1 MLRIL
6 RASLCFLLL
15 CLFVN
20 PIFSQVNLSQ
30 GLIAYYPFSGNSN
43 DASGNNINGTNNNV
57 TLATDKNGTP
67 NSAYYFNGI
76 NSYIQLPFSSLYDFK
91 PQDSFSISLWV
102 LPDAGY
108 TWPAQAVVVKAPPHS
123 DFIMSQ
129 WNYGSYI
136 LNYKAM
142 SGYAYTHV
150 LNGTTLLNP
159 NPCWYNLITTYKN
172 GVWKLYVNGILE
184 STDFSQT
191 KFILQDATSRIA
203 FGKKGESF
211 GDWYKGKLDDVRIYN
226 RAINEDEVKSIVGS
240 CQVLQTACNSWLNL
254 PSYQSYVSV
263 GDLDVPGNTITVE
276 ALFSR
281 TAPYSNGYNWAGD
294 LVSKH
299 VDPVDVNYLLRP
311 NNAEITTTNGYFT
324 TPPICEIELNKVYHA
339 AMVYDGSS
347 LKFYRNGYLMSSV
360 PATGNMFQNNHQTR
374 IGLYDA
380 LFYNTNLI
388 GYINEVRIWN
398 VARSQVQIKNF
409 MNTSL
414 PTPTTQTG
422 LLAYYTFDNLINKQG
437 NAAWNGSLAG
447 SATINALNPTC
458 TFVADTCATNTCTQ
472 KNDFSFTQNIC
483 TPYQFT
489 FTTAS
494 TTYESIRWDF
504 GDANTATGSSTVSHT
519 YATPG
524 NYAVTMIQKFGTCSD
539 TVRKI
544 FSATVQNDN
553 QSVLTSDTTI
563 CIGSIK
569 QLKAAPA
576 LSYCWSPTTD
586 LSDPSIQN
594 PVTSSTANII
604 YYLTSEKKG
613 ANLVV
618 NGNFSAGNT
627 GFTSDYLYS
636 PSSGFNAGV
645 YSVGNS
651 VLAWHP
657 QMAACNDHTGA
668 GGNGNM
674 LLVNGAEILNVKVWS
689 QTVAVQP
696 NTNYAFE
703 TWLQHITSINPA
715 SLQFSINGTTIG
727 PIFNANNTSCIW
739 DRFYTTWNSG
749 NNTSATISIVNQ
761 NQVYT
766 GNDFAL
772 DDISFTPI
780 VITRDSV
787 KITVDSP
794 KINTSSD
801 SAICVGSPMQIST
814 SGASTY
820 VWSPASGLSNYQI
833 ANPIANPAS
842 TTKYIVT
849 GINSFGCT
857 AKDSVTVTVKPN
869 PTIVLSNDTL
879 ICSGSNIQ
887 LNADGGTSYNWSPIN
902 SLSNNSI
909 SNPVAT
915 PSITTTYKVVVTNAD
930 NCSSTDSVRVDVRQ
944 PGSFTV
950 NPPSQLC
957 VGDSLQLNATGGHLY
972 NWNPS
977 SSLSNSNIANPYAY
991 PTSTTVYDV
1000 TITDTLCNISEAHTT
1015 TVAVNQLPVLT
1026 TSKSND
1032 VDCST
1037 ANSQLNVTGATQYAW
1052 APSGTLNNSRIPNPI
1067 ASPFTTTTYI
1077 VSGKDGNGC
1086 NNTDSVTVLVTANN
1100 SGNYLMPNAFTPNN
1114 DGINDCFGIYNWGLV
1129 TQLEFSIYNRWGQ
1142 RIFYTTN
1149 PANCWNGNFNAVPQI
1164 PGVYSYVISANNAC
1178 GIIKRSGIVTLVR

>member
-1 MLRIL
+1 M
-6 RASLCFLLL
+6 A
-15 CLFVN
+15 
-20 PIFSQVNLSQ
+20 IFIKPT
-30 GLIAYYPFSGNSN
+30 GFYYGTCHGNSILMKGSDFSPAAAYRLRFEDEN
-43 DASGNNINGTNNNV
+43 YSNGTNCSYSPPD
-57 TLATDKNGTP
+57 TLHQNYWGPGT
-67 NSAYYFNGI
+67 GI
-76 NSYIQLPFSSLYDFK
+76 
-91 PQDSFSISLWV
+91 
-102 LPDAGY
+102 AGGY
-108 TWPAQAVVVKAPPHS
+108 TPYVKKDEWVS
-123 DFIMSQ
+123 LIYTYDGI
-129 WNYGSYI
+129 
-136 LNYKAM
+136 
-142 SGYAYTHV
+142 YA
-150 LNGTTLLNP
+150 
-159 NPCWYNLITTYKN
+159 
-172 GVWKLYVNGILE
+172 KLYVNCQLVVNKPSPGYFFNNPHDL
-184 STDFSQT
+184 
-191 KFILQDATSRIA
+191 FI
-203 FGKKGESF
+203 GKMDHPSFPYWLNGE
-211 GDWYKGKLDDVRIYN
+211 LDDLRIYN
-226 RAINEDEVKSIVGS
+226 RAINEDEVKSI
-240 CQVLQTACNSWLNL
+240 
-254 PSYQSYVSV
+254 
-263 GDLDVPGNTITVE
+263 
-276 ALFSR
+276 
-281 TAPYSNGYNWAGD
+281 AG
-294 LVSKH
+294 
-299 VDPVDVNYLLRP
+299 
-311 NNAEITTTNGYFT
+311 
-324 TPPICEIELNKVYHA
+324 
-339 AMVYDGSS
+339 
-347 LKFYRNGYLMSSV
+347 
-360 PATGNMFQNNHQTR
+360 
-374 IGLYDA
+374 
-380 LFYNTNLI
+380 
-388 GYINEVRIWN
+388 
-398 VARSQVQIKNF
+398 
-409 MNTSL
+409 
-414 PTPTTQTG
+414 
-422 LLAYYTFDNLINKQG
+422 
-437 NAAWNGSLAG
+437 
-447 SATINALNPTC
+447 
-458 TFVADTCATNTCTQ
+458 TCATTSCAL
-472 KNDFSFTQNIC
+472 KNDFSFTQNTC

-494 TTYESIRWDF
+494 TTYESIKWDF
-504 GDANTATGSSTVSHT
+504 GDGNSATGSSNVSHT
-519 YATPG
+519 YGTSG
-524 NYAVTMIQKFGTCSD
+524 NYVVMMIQKYQSCID
-539 TVRKI
+539 TVRKT
-544 FSATVQNDN
+544 FTVSIQNDN
-553 QSVLTSDTTI
+553 QTIITSDTTI
-563 CIGSIK
+563 CFGATK
-569 QLKAAPA
+569 QLRSAPA
-576 LSYCWSPTTD
+576 LSYCWSPVTYLD
-586 LSDPSIQN
+586 NPAGQN
-594 PVTSSTANII
+594 PVTSAPGNIT

-613 ANLVV
+613 NNLIV
-618 NGNFSAGNT
+618 NGDFNNGNA
-627 GFTSDYLYS
+627 GFTSSYNYAASNITEGQYFVGPS
-636 PSSGFNAGV
+636 PQAWNASLSNCG
-645 YSVGNS
+645 
-651 VLAWHP
+651 
-657 QMAACNDHTGA
+657 DHTT
-668 GGNGNM
+668 GNGNM
-674 LLVNGAEILNVKVWS
+674 MLVNGAPTPDVKVWT
-689 QTVAVQP
+689 QTVTVIP
-696 NTNYAFE
+696 NTNYSFA
-703 TWLQHITSINPA
+703 TWIQALWPPNPA
-715 SLQFSINGTTIG
+715 QLRFSINNNDIG
-727 PIFNANNTSCIW
+727 SLITASLPTCTW
-739 DRFYTTWNSG
+739 TQFYTTWNSG
-749 NNTSATISIVNQ
+749 NNTSATISIINKNTLVI
-761 NQVYT
+761 

-857 AKDSVTVTVKPN
+857 AKDSVTITVKPN

-887 LNADGGTSYNWSPIN
+887 LNAGGGTSYNWSPIN

-930 NCSSTDSVRVDVRQ
+930 ICSSTDSVRVDVRQ
-944 PGSFTV
+944 PGSITV

-1100 SGNYLMPNAFTPNN
+1100 SGNYLMQNAFTPNN

-1149 PANCWNGNFNAVPQI
+1149 PANCWNGNFNAVPQT
-1164 PGVYSYVISANNAC
+1164 PGVYSYQR
-1178 GIIKRSGIVTLVR
+1178 K